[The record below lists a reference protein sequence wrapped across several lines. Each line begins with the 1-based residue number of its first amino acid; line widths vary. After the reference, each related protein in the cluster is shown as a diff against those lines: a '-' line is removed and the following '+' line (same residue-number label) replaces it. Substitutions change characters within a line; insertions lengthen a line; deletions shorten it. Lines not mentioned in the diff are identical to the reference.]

1 MHQERG
7 GKWHDG
13 IENASCSCSP
23 HVSIDAHMSG
33 RDNITG
39 PGAVQLPASVSS
51 RLSHK
56 SFTNFVPVLTDEN
69 FFHDLL
75 FLVSYSF
82 RLMPLSTT
90 QFIQSSAT
98 LFAKSFE
105 SGKHLKC
112 SGTLHSKTVP
122 PNTHDCYISFL
133 GGTVEFF
140 STWKRYPAADS
151 SLYRSISSLSAHVRL
166 YTIFGGQQQRK
177 STLSPTYPP
186 STFTFY

>member
-1 MHQERG
+1 
-7 GKWHDG
+7 
-13 IENASCSCSP
+13 
-23 HVSIDAHMSG
+23 MSG

-39 PGAVQLPASVSS
+39 PEAVQLPASVSS

-112 SGTLHSKTVP
+112 SGALHGKTVS
-122 PNTHDCYISFL
+122 PNNELMTATSLFLAVQLSFFLPEKGIRLLILPFIAPFHPCLRMSDFIQFL
-133 GGTVEFF
+133 GGSNRGNPPYRQLIHPLPSHFI
-140 STWKRYPAADS
+140 KLL
-151 SLYRSISSLSAHVRL
+151 SLFCSRV
-166 YTIFGGQQQRK
+166 
-177 STLSPTYPP
+177 
-186 STFTFY
+186 